1 MILLRSAKSLP
12 YNRSLPSES
21 KVVIQQ
27 RDYSTLATISTCAK
41 SQQLVFG
48 NLTST
53 PQRISSISDSVL
65 AEFGDPVAVCHTE
78 IKERMEGRYTGVEN
92 KLGVDKW
99 TGSRARV
106 WEGEAERVGS
116 GDSRAQAPSPENFS
130 ESIHEET

>member
-1 MILLRSAKSLP
+1 MDTMNVLESACV
-12 YNRSLPSES
+12 S
-21 KVVIQQ
+21 KRGQ
-27 RDYSTLATISTCAK
+27 
-41 SQQLVFG
+41 
-48 NLTST
+48 
-53 PQRISSISDSVL
+53 
-65 AEFGDPVAVCHTE
+65 
-78 IKERMEGRYTGVEN
+78 RMEGRYTGVEN